1 MRIFSQIISWIF
13 MPLLMPIYALLL
25 VMFVP
30 SNIDFMQNDQCMY
43 AMDLQFKKAFLYM
56 FLIFSVLAPGI
67 SFLLLKRSGIIGS
80 LEMDERRERF
90 VPILVMA
97 IYCLV
102 LFFYVLYLI
111 DANRLIVPKFIVALP
126 LSGAVVTT
134 LFLIANRWK
143 KISIHAAAAG
153 ILTGFVL
160 AYILH
165 QVEYQL
171 WVFTLSIFISGL
183 VMSARL
189 YLQKH
194 TFSEVLIGWCIG
206 SFFTFAI
213 NYLY

>member
-1 MRIFSQIISWIF
+1 MRIVSQIISWVF
-13 MPLLMPIYALLL
+13 MPLLAPIYALLL

-67 SFLLLKRSGIIGS
+67 SFLLLKRSGMIGS

-102 LFFYVLYLI
+102 LFFYILYLI
-111 DANRLIVPKFIVALP
+111 DANRLTVPKFIIALP

-143 KISIHAAAAG
+143 KISIHSAAAG
-153 ILTGFVL
+153 ILTGFIL

-171 WVFTLSIFISGL
+171 GIFTVSILISGL

-194 TFSEVLIGWCIG
+194 TFSEVIIGWCIG

-213 NYLY
+213 NFLY

>member
-1 MRIFSQIISWIF
+1 MRIISQIISWIF
-13 MPLLMPIYALLL
+13 MPLFMPIYALLL
-25 VMFVP
+25 VMFIP

-56 FLIFSVLAPGI
+56 FLIFAVLAPGI
-67 SFLLLKRSGIIGS
+67 SFILLKRSGLISS

-90 VPILVMA
+90 IPILVMA

-102 LFFYVLYLI
+102 LFFYILYLI
-111 DANRLIVPKFIVALP
+111 QSNRLTVPTFIVALP
-126 LSGAVVTT
+126 LSGAAVTT
-134 LFLIANRWK
+134 VFLIVNRWK
-143 KISIHAAAAG
+143 KISIHAASAG

-160 AYILH
+160 AYILR
-165 QVEYQL
+165 QVDYQL
-171 WVFTLSIFISGL
+171 WVFILSIVISGL

-206 SFFTFAI
+206 GFITFVI
-213 NYLY
+213 CFWY

>member
-1 MRIFSQIISWIF
+1 

-30 SNIDFMQNDQCMY
+30 SNIDFIQNNQCMY
-43 AMDLQFKKAFLYM
+43 AMDIQFKKAFLYM
-56 FLIFSVLAPGI
+56 FLIFSVAAPGI
-67 SFLLLKRSGIIGS
+67 SFLLLKRSGLIGS

-90 VPILVMA
+90 IPILVMA

-102 LFFYVLYLI
+102 LFFYISYLI
-111 DANRLIVPKFIVALP
+111 EINRLIVPTFLIALP

-134 LFLIANRWK
+134 VFLIVNRWK
-143 KISIHAAAAG
+143 KISIHAAAVG

-165 QVEYQL
+165 QIEYQL
-171 WVFTLSIFISGL
+171 WVFILSILISGT

-189 YLQKH
+189 FLQKH
-194 TFSEVLIGWCIG
+194 SFSEVLIGWCIG
-206 SFFTFAI
+206 SFVTFAI
-213 NYLY
+213 NYWY